1 MGFAQVI
8 QFIIA
13 LPKVW
18 QIWKQICQTVAQHN
32 EQKHEDNL
40 QKLKDSKTAEEQKN
54 ATHQLAGT
62 P

>member
-1 MGFAQVI
+1 MTFAQVI

-18 QIWKQICQTVAQHN
+18 QIWKQICQAVQQHN
-32 EQKHEDNL
+32 EQKHDNAL
-40 QKLKDSKTAEEQKN
+40 QDLKNSKTDEEQKN
-54 ATHQLAGT
+54 ATHDLAGN